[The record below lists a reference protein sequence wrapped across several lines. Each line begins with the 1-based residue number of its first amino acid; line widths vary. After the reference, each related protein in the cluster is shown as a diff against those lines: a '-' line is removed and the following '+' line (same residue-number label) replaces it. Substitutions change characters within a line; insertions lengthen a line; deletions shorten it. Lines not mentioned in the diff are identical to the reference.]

1 MLKALLTGTVAAVL
15 VSAAA
20 ADEIPMDGGVVL
32 NSSIASLT
40 DGSDSGS
47 VAQVK
52 PGEEMTITGACV
64 ANAKSAGDLRV
75 MLTLSGGNAKAGF
88 HVLATDQSIG
98 ADGLNV
104 RVPDLPETA
113 NRDFNVKVFR
123 LNRDAPEICNAGTI
137 HVGPA
142 EHLG

>member
-1 MLKALLTGTVAAVL
+1 MLKALLTGTITAAVVSAVAAAEV
-15 VSAAA
+15 
-20 ADEIPMDGGVVL
+20 PMDGEVVL
-32 NSSIASLT
+32 NSTIASLT
-40 DGSDSGS
+40 DSVDSGS
-47 VAQVK
+47 VAHVK
-52 PGEEMTITGACV
+52 PGDELTITGACV

-75 MLTLSGGNAKAGF
+75 MLTVTDGHARSGL

-123 LNRDAPEICNAGTI
+123 LNQDGPEICNAGTI
-137 HVGPA
+137 HVSPSD
-142 EHLG
+142 HLG

>member
-1 MLKALLTGTVAAVL
+1 MLKALLTATIAAVL

-20 ADEIPMDGGVVL
+20 AAQEPMDGEVVL
-32 NSSIASLT
+32 NSTIASL
-40 DGSDSGS
+40 GENSDAGS

-52 PGEEMTITGACV
+52 PGDELTITGACV
-64 ANAKSAGDLRV
+64 TNAKSAGDLRV
-75 MLTLSGGNAKAGF
+75 MLTLSDSDVKAGL
-88 HVLATDQSIG
+88 HVLATEQSIG

-123 LNRDAPEICNAGTI
+123 LNDNAPEICNAGTI

-142 EHLG
+142 NHLG

>member
-1 MLKALLTGTVAAVL
+1 MCPISPSTF
-15 VSAAA
+15 
-20 ADEIPMDGGVVL
+20 
-32 NSSIASLT
+32 
-40 DGSDSGS
+40 
-47 VAQVK
+47 K
-52 PGEEMTITGACV
+52 PGDELTITGACV

-75 MLTLSGGNAKAGF
+75 MLTLSDSNAKAGL

-98 ADGLNV
+98 AEGLNV

-123 LNRDAPEICNAGTI
+123 LNHDAPEICNAGTI